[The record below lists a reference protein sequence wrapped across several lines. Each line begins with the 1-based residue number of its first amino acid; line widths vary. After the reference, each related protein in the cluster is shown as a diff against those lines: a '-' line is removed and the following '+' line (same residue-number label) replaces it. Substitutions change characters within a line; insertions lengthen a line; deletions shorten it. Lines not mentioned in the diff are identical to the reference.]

1 MGHTGGGGD
10 VRILSQAVWSFC
22 MVLTLGGTALQAA
35 TGDTNQD
42 ENLMIPTIW
51 VDPDGCQHWV
61 MDDGWEGYMD
71 IRLNRNG
78 KPICT
83 PQPTCAVVG
92 TDHLFFGTNEY
103 ALSDAARG
111 GLANFFRN
119 TGAASYVINGH
130 TDNRAGDSYNIELSL
145 LRARAVAKVAA
156 GVGANV
162 KVLNGWGERKPVASN
177 ASAAGRAQNRRVEI
191 DCLN

>member
-1 MGHTGGGGD
+1 M
-10 VRILSQAVWSFC
+10 SQAIAAVC
-22 MVLTLGGTALQAA
+22 IVLTLGSTALPAA
-35 TGDTNQD
+35 TGETNQD
-42 ENLMIPTIW
+42 GDLMIPAIW

-71 IRLNRNG
+71 IRLDRNG

-92 TDHLFFGTNEY
+92 TDHLFFGSNEY
-103 ALSDAARG
+103 ALSESARA

-130 TDNRAGDSYNIELSL
+130 TDSRAADDYNIELSL
-145 LRARAVAKVAA
+145 LRARAVAEVAA

-162 KVLNGWGERKPVASN
+162 KVLKGWGERKPVASN